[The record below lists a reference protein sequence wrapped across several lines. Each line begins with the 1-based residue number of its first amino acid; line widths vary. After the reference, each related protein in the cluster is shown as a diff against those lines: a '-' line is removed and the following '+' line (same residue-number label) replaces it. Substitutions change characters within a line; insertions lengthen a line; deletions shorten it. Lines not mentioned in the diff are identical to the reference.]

1 MAEIRVAETPEENR
15 RALEQFAMWQMTRD
29 PLTLDDRE
37 LLPLLEEPETYTR
50 LSMLER
56 ELVIRLGAA
65 WEMINRMDAEAM
77 EQGICLN

>member
-15 RALEQFAMWQMTRD
+15 LAHEQRAMWQMTRD

-37 LLPLLEEPETYTR
+37 LLPLLEEPDTYTR

-65 WEMINRMDAEAM
+65 LEVINRMDAEAM